1 MNKDLVIQESI
12 SSKQEEH
19 DNPVNQ
25 EDHLKQNKQEDTIQ
39 TKKVKQFVIVKEYN
53 GSFYPQKKTKREY
66 TQKTILKE
74 QLPKSE
80 RNSLNF
86 LDIENEKNMKYVT
99 LVDLPSIDDE
109 NNEQIKKQK
118 KDFTVYENIQRGA
131 LISLLTVG
139 GLVGAYT
146 IMKNKGE

>member
-1 MNKDLVIQESI
+1 MNKDLVNQES
-12 SSKQEEH
+12 KH
-19 DNPVNQ
+19 VKL
-25 EDHLKQNKQEDTIQ
+25 EDHDKREDDDDKHDDDTIKP
-39 TKKVKQFVIVKEYN
+39 KKIKQFVIVKEYN

-86 LDIENEKNMKYVT
+86 LDIEHEKNMKFVT
-99 LVDLPSIDDE
+99 LVDLPSISE
-109 NNEQIKKQK
+109 NDNSVKKNN
-118 KDFTVYENIQRGA
+118 TVYENIQRGA

-139 GLVGAYT
+139 GIFGAYT
-146 IMKNKGE
+146 IIKNKGD